1 MRIIVDADSCSKIR
15 QIEEIAEEKGLPV
28 MLFCDTTH
36 QLYSDYS
43 KIKKVAP
50 GRDASDMQIYNE
62 CKIGDI
68 VITQDYGLASLVLA
82 KGA

>member
-28 MLFCDTTH
+28 MLFCDTAH

-43 KIKKVAP
+43 KIKRWLP
-50 GRDASDMQIYNE
+50 EEMLPICRSIMN
-62 CKIGDI
+62 
-68 VITQDYGLASLVLA
+68 A
-82 KGA
+82 K

>member
-28 MLFCDTTH
+28 MLFCDTAH

-43 KIKKVAP
+43 KMQNRRYRYNTGLRTCFVGP
-50 GRDASDMQIYNE
+50 G
-62 CKIGDI
+62 
-68 VITQDYGLASLVLA
+68 
-82 KGA
+82 

>member
-28 MLFCDTTH
+28 MLFCDTAH

-43 KIKKVAP
+43 KIKKAT
-50 GRDASDMQIYNE
+50 R
-62 CKIGDI
+62 
-68 VITQDYGLASLVLA
+68 T
-82 KGA
+82 

>member
-43 KIKKVAP
+43 KIKKVA
-50 GRDASDMQIYNE
+50 S
-62 CKIGDI
+62 
-68 VITQDYGLASLVLA
+68 
-82 KGA
+82 

>member
-50 GRDASDMQIYNE
+50 GRDASSTIHTTGN
-62 CKIGDI
+62 GR
-68 VITQDYGLASLVLA
+68 YGSESTSPRRKRTLNSR
-82 KGA
+82 